1 MKEKKKIVEQGLMN
15 ENLSEIRER
24 ENIYILV
31 AS

>member
-1 MKEKKKIVEQGLMN
+1 MKEKKKIVEQKLMN

-31 AS
+31 AR